1 MKINSYESFCSYL
14 YVSRETY
21 EKFEIYHET
30 LFKWQNSINLISN
43 STLDNIWVR
52 HFIDSG
58 QLYRFTENISGNIL
72 DFGSGAGFPG
82 LILAM
87 MGNNNIN
94 IVESDQKKCT
104 FIREVAMLSETNI
117 KIYNC
122 RIEDLSFLK
131 PNLIM
136 ARALAP
142 LNKLIKYVENYME
155 KRPSNLKDFPN
166 LLFLKGKSYKNELL
180 EINKTRKVFYYGT
193 RKNETYG
200 GFVGNI
206 TENELL
212 KLKLRINSLNLSELK
227 ENYPSSRSDSKSYDF
242 LIEEAEE
249 RIKIK
254 AHNSDYEP
262 VELRILTQYIQ
273 DLITRLDLI
282 KSNEIKPSRFK
293 DLGIP
298 YVELVQ

>member
-1 MKINSYESFCSYL
+1 METNSYESFCSHL

-21 EKFEIYHET
+21 EKFEIYHKT
-30 LFKWQNSINLISN
+30 LLKWQNSINLISN

-58 QLYRFTENISGNIL
+58 QLYRFTQNINGNIL

-104 FIREVAMLSETNI
+104 FIREVAMLSKTNI

-155 KRPSNLKDFPN
+155 KRPYNLKKFPN

-180 EINKTRKVFYYGT
+180 EISKTRNLDYKIYQSISDELGKIVYISKV
-193 RKNETYG
+193 N
-200 GFVGNI
+200 VLSI
-206 TENELL
+206 TDE
-212 KLKLRINSLNLSELK
+212 K
-227 ENYPSSRSDSKSYDF
+227 
-242 LIEEAEE
+242 
-249 RIKIK
+249 
-254 AHNSDYEP
+254 
-262 VELRILTQYIQ
+262 
-273 DLITRLDLI
+273 
-282 KSNEIKPSRFK
+282 
-293 DLGIP
+293 
-298 YVELVQ
+298 